1 MTDIGNTRGIARAC
15 AAGSAVR
22 AVAANVSALLFAP
35 FARLYGFSAA
45 WLGLLTAVGFGAQMC
60 ADVLLLF
67 LADRVGARRLACIAA
82 ALACAGL
89 LAYGSAPLWSAG
101 GGLYALAAAATAVF
115 AFAGGMLEVVLS
127 NAADSLPPGSGASI
141 GSLHTVYARSQAAL
155 CLFLLVWFALFGL
168 EGWNGAVLTLAALPA
183 VAFALLLRAPLRRRA
198 REAPPRAA
206 FRPFYIF
213 ALCAVFFGYGAEVV
227 MNQWIAAFV
236 SESLGSVAG
245 GLLGCALFALC
256 LGAGGTLYVRRARTS
271 YPALIAAALAAAAA
285 YVAAAL
291 SADLPALFCAAACGL
306 FVGYL
311 TPGVMEAA
319 GAFLPRT
326 GGWMFASLA
335 VAQDAGGAALP
346 ALAGALAGEGSL
358 RASFLF
364 LAAAPAAA
372 ALALAC
378 MAGIRARSLRR
389 GRKGCRT
396 GNFRLGPRFGG

>member
-1 MTDIGNTRGIARAC
+1 
-15 AAGSAVR
+15 
-22 AVAANVSALLFAP
+22 
-35 FARLYGFSAA
+35 
-45 WLGLLTAVGFGAQMC
+45 MC

-89 LAYGSAPLWSAG
+89 LAYGSAPLWSAAG
-101 GGLYALAAAATAVF
+101 RLYALARRGDGALCLCGRACSRWCSPTRRIPFRRAAA
-115 AFAGGMLEVVLS
+115 LLS
-127 NAADSLPPGSGASI
+127 APCTPCTRG
-141 GSLHTVYARSQAAL
+141 SQAAL

-168 EGWNGAVLTLAALPA
+168 ESWNGAVLTLAALPA
-183 VAFALLLRAPLRRRA
+183 AAFALLLRAPLPRRA

-256 LGAGGTLYVRRARTS
+256 LGAGGTLYVRRAPHLLSRAHRRR
-271 YPALIAAALAAAAA
+271 PRRRGGVRRRGALGRSPRPL
-285 YVAAAL
+285 L
-291 SADLPALFCAAACGL
+291 RGGL
-306 FVGYL
+306 RPVRRVSDPRRHG
-311 TPGVMEAA
+311 GGER
-319 GAFLPRT
+319 AFLPRT
-326 GGWMFASLA
+326 GGWMLASLA

-358 RASFLF
+358 RTSFLA
-364 LAAAPAAA
+364 LWRPRPRRRRSPSPVWRASVPAPSGGEER
-372 ALALAC
+372 AL
-378 MAGIRARSLRR
+378 
-389 GRKGCRT
+389 GRK
-396 GNFRLGPRFGG
+396 FRFAPPVLMVKRAPIWYNDRKIAA